1 MTKLARNP
9 IAVLIV
15 LMTALAALMTLGDLG
30 SQTLRGALWTAVIV
44 LSVVWIVRVTR
55 KERIEP
61 TMPNAIRHWME
72 DDRNAGKR

>member
-1 MTKLARNP
+1 MTKPVRNP
-9 IAVLIV
+9 IVVLIA
-15 LMTALAALMTLGDLG
+15 LLTALAALMTLGDLG
-30 SQTLRGALWTAVIV
+30 NQTVRGVIWTAVIA
-44 LSVVWIVRVTR
+44 LSVVWIVRMRR